1 MYRKKILV
9 VTLVSFLSIF
19 VLFGCLPSTPKKPQ
33 EEETPQELVLRVN
46 LPETT
51 PATATIY
58 LVGDYCG
65 WEFDNAATFDVKTDD
80 EGKKYAEFELDF
92 EDTEYPLEYK
102 YTYGASWDYE
112 EFDENG
118 EGLDGNRRIDVK
130 PDKDIQDVVLNWKGK
145 DKIDYTALQE
155 EITVNFVVNVP
166 EGTEDDDG
174 KIYMRG
180 LNENW
185 DPGYELN
192 KTGETYT
199 LSATTTSY
207 TVQKFKFLRNNDWG
221 YVEKDESGEE
231 IKNRVTILTDDS
243 TIVSVVESWAQ

>member
-19 VLFGCLPSTPKKPQ
+19 VLFGCLPSTTEEPQ

-58 LVGDYCG
+58 LVGDYSDWG
-65 WEFDNAATFDVKTDD
+65 FDNAKSSEVETDN
-80 EGKKYAEFELDF
+80 EQKYAEFILDF
-92 EDTEYPLEYK
+92 DTTDYPIQYK
-102 YTYGASWDYE
+102 YTYDADWEYVE
-112 EFDENG
+112 LDEVGNG
-118 EGLDGNRRIDVK
+118 IEGNRRLDVK
-130 PDKDIQDVVLNWKGK
+130 PSKNIEDVVLNWKGL
-145 DKIDYTALQE
+145 DPIDYTDSQS
-155 EITVNFVVNVP
+155 EITINFVVYVP
-166 EGTEDDDG
+166 ADTVDDEG

-180 LNENW
+180 LNNDW
-185 DPGYELN
+185 DRGYELN

-207 TVQKFKFLRNNDWG
+207 TVQKFKFLRINDWG

-231 IKNRVTILTDDS
+231 IGDRFTILTEDS
-243 TIVSVVESWAQ
+243 TIVSVVESWAK